1 MKLNLN
7 EDDILMLLNDITI
20 NENEFSNAELNE
32 IEKKKIC
39 ENIISKVQPKKSKSK
54 RNFIAA
60 AVIIL
65 ISISLL
71 ISPKNVLA
79 NMLEKLTVIS
89 GIGEVKVSSDKP
101 KILKNSLKKGNITLA
116 NMYVDNNK
124 IIITLTI
131 EPEEL
136 TPSYYTVRDEHGNSY
151 ELHRSDNLAMM
162 PDNHIGSYRAEYY
175 GKVKKANKYTLNII
189 DNDKK
194 LTKATFKLK
203 NSDFK
208 EAPETKILYT
218 ATNGITTLNV
228 TSLKKE
234 GNILKVDYYFTD
246 TLPDFKWKSID
257 TLNYGTFEEAK
268 QWSLQEY
275 GFKEPINTKLI
286 NHNPTEAPSIIISDE
301 YNNAVYGHNN
311 NNYLDQE
318 NESLFDLSK
327 LTGKKLKLIVLNVN
341 YSFGNDYVDKNN
353 SFKLDN
359 DFKLE
364 LDVPKSGK
372 RILNKTG
379 EYKGIKYKIISIE
392 RLSNNSVELIY
403 NYINDSNAKLQ
414 VHNISLYSINIGE
427 NGSDSTTLYNN
438 NIKHIIKKENRIGDK
453 LQLNNIRCSF
463 SSVGPFEI
471 DLDPSTIK

>member
-7 EDDILMLLNDITI
+7 EDDVLMLLNDVNI
-20 NENEFSNAELNE
+20 NENEFSNMELNE

-39 ENIISKVQPKKSKSK
+39 KNIISKVKPKKSKSK

-60 AVIIL
+60 AVILIVSIPIL
-65 ISISLL
+65 ISQR
-71 ISPKNVLA
+71 NVLA
-79 NMLEKLTVIS
+79 NMIEKLTVIS

-101 KILKNSLKKGNITLA
+101 KILKYNLKQGNITLA

-124 IIITLTI
+124 IIVTLTI
-131 EPEEL
+131 EPEEDK
-136 TPSYYTVRDEHGNSY
+136 PSYYTIKDEHGNYY
-151 ELHRSDNLAMM
+151 ELHRSDNLALM
-162 PDNHIGSYRAEYY
+162 PDNNIGSYRAEYY
-175 GKVKKANKYTLNII
+175 GKVKKANSYTLSIV

-208 EAPETKILYT
+208 EAPESKVLYT

-246 TLPDFKWKSID
+246 TLPDFKFKKID
-257 TLNYGTFEEAK
+257 KVNQGTFEEGK
-268 QWSLQEY
+268 EW
-275 GFKEPINTKLI
+275 GFKEPISTKLI
-286 NHNPTEAPSIIISDE
+286 NNDSIRDSHIIISDE

-311 NNYLDQE
+311 TNYLDQE

-327 LTGKKLKLIVLNVN
+327 LTGKKLKLTISNVV
-341 YSFGNDYVDKNN
+341 YHVRNDCMSKN
-353 SFKLDN
+353 N
-359 DFKLE
+359 DFKLG

-372 RILNKTG
+372 SILNKTG

-392 RLSNNSVELIY
+392 RLSNDSVELIY
-403 NYINDSNAKLQ
+403 NYINDSKSNLQ
-414 VHNISLYSINIGE
+414 TWNISFGNFNNWE
-427 NGSDSTTLYNN
+427 NGSNTHEHYNG
-438 NIKHIIKKENRIGDK
+438 NIKHMLQKEKGIGDT
-453 LQLNNIRCSF
+453 LELNDIEGVF

-471 DLDPSTIK
+471 ELDPSTIR

>member
-7 EDDILMLLNDITI
+7 EDEVLMLLNDVNI
-20 NENEFSNAELNE
+20 NENEFSDVELNE

-39 ENIISKVQPKKSKSK
+39 KNIISKVKPKKSKSK

-60 AVIIL
+60 AVILLISIPIL
-65 ISISLL
+65 ISQ
-71 ISPKNVLA
+71 KNVLA
-79 NMLEKLTVIS
+79 NMIEKLTVIS

-101 KILKNSLKKGNITLA
+101 KILKNSIKQGNITLV

-131 EPEEL
+131 EPEEEKL
-136 TPSYYTVRDEHGNSY
+136 PYYTIKDEYGNLY
-151 ELHRSDNLAMM
+151 EIHRSDNLAMM
-162 PDNHIGSYRAEYY
+162 PDNHIGSYRAEFH
-175 GKVKKANKYTLNII
+175 GKVKKANSYTLSVL
-189 DNDKK
+189 DSDKK
-194 LTKATFKLK
+194 STRATFKLK

-208 EAPETKILYT
+208 EAPESKILYT

-228 TSLKKE
+228 TSLKRE

-246 TLPDFKWKSID
+246 TLPDFKFKKID
-257 TLNYGTFEEAK
+257 KVNQGTFEEGK
-268 QWSLQEY
+268 EW
-275 GFKEPINTKLI
+275 GVKEPISTKLI
-286 NHNPTEAPSIIISDE
+286 NNDSIRNPYIIISDE
-301 YNNAVYGHNN
+301 YNNAVYGHSNT
-311 NNYLDQE
+311 NYLDQE

-327 LTGKKLKLIVLNVN
+327 LTGKKLKLTVSNVV
-341 YSFGNDYVDKNN
+341 YHVQNDYMSKN
-353 SFKLDN
+353 N

-372 RILNKTG
+372 SILNKTG

-392 RLSNNSVELIY
+392 RLSDNSVELIY

-414 VHNISLYSINIGE
+414 TRNIWFESVTMGKS
-427 NGSDSTTLYNN
+427 GSNEFRPYNN
-438 NIKHIIKKENRIGDK
+438 NIKHILQKEEGIGDK
-453 LQLNNIRCSF
+453 LRLNEINGSF

-471 DLDPSTIK
+471 ELDSSTIK

>member
-60 AVIIL
+60 AVILL
-65 ISISLL
+65 ISIPLL

-194 LTKATFKLK
+194 FTKATFKLK

-208 EAPETKILYT
+208 EAPEPKILYT

-246 TLPDFKWKSID
+246 TLPDFKWKEID

-268 QWSLQEY
+268 QWSLEQED
-275 GFKEPINTKLI
+275 FKEPINTKLI
-286 NHNPTEAPSIIISDE
+286 NNNPTEAPSIIISDE

-311 NNYLDQE
+311 TNYLDQE

-327 LTGKKLKLIVLNVN
+327 LTGKKLKLTVLNVK
-341 YSFGNDYVDKNN
+341 YRIQNDGRSK
-353 SFKLDN
+353 DN
-359 DFKLE
+359 DFKFE

-372 RILNKTG
+372 SILNKSG
-379 EYKGIKYKIISIE
+379 EYKGIKFKIISIE

-403 NYINDSNAKLQ
+403 NYVNDNNSKLQ
-414 VHNISLYSINIGE
+414 TSTMWLSSSTLGE
-427 NGSDSTTLYNN
+427 NGSDSTKPFNNDN
-438 NIKHIIKKENRIGDK
+438 NIKTIMKRKNSIGDK
-453 LQLNNIRCSF
+453 LQLNEINAFF

>member
-136 TPSYYTVRDEHGNSY
+136 TPSYYTIKDEHGNSY
-151 ELHRSDNLAMM
+151 ELNRSDNLALM
-162 PDNHIGSYRAEYY
+162 PDNHIGSYRAEYH

-203 NSDFK
+203 SSNFK

-246 TLPDFKWKSID
+246 KLPDFKWKSID

-286 NHNPTEAPSIIISDE
+286 NHNPPEAHSIIISDE

-327 LTGKKLKLIVLNVN
+327 LTGKKLKLTVLNVN
-341 YSFGNDYVDKNN
+341 YRIQNDGRSKN
-353 SFKLDN
+353 N
-359 DFKLE
+359 DFKFE

-372 RILNKTG
+372 SILNRLG
-379 EYKGIKYKIISIE
+379 EYKGIKFKIISIE
-392 RLSNNSVELIY
+392 RLSDSSVELIY
-403 NYINDSNAKLQ
+403 NYVNDNNAKLRTS
-414 VHNISLYSINIGE
+414 NMWLSSSTLGE
-427 NGSDSTTLYNN
+427 NGCDSTKPFNDDNTIKTIMKRK
-438 NIKHIIKKENRIGDK
+438 NIIGNK
-453 LQLNNIRCSF
+453 LQLNEMNAFF

-471 DLDPSTIK
+471 DIDPSTIK

>member
-20 NENEFSNAELNE
+20 NENEFSDVDLNE

-60 AVIIL
+60 AVILL
-65 ISISLL
+65 ISIPLL

-89 GIGEVKVSSDKP
+89 GIGEVNVSSNKP
-101 KILKNSLKKGNITLA
+101 RILKNSLKKGNITLA

-124 IIITLTI
+124 IIVTLTI

-175 GKVKKANKYTLNII
+175 GEVKKANKYTLNII

-203 NSDFK
+203 NSHFK
-208 EAPETKILYT
+208 EAPESKILYT
-218 ATNGITTLNV
+218 ATNGITILNV
-228 TSLKKE
+228 TSLRKE

-246 TLPDFKWKSID
+246 TLPDFKWKRID
-257 TLNYGTFEEAK
+257 TLNYGTFEEGK
-268 QWSLQEY
+268 KWGL
-275 GFKEPINTKLI
+275 KEPINTKLI
-286 NHNPTEAPSIIISDE
+286 NNNPTDPPNVMISDE

-311 NNYLDQE
+311 TNYLDQE
-318 NESLFDLSK
+318 NESLFDLRK
-327 LTGKKLKLIVLNVN
+327 LTGKKLKLTVLNVN

-364 LDVPKSGK
+364 LDVPKSG
-372 RILNKTG
+372 RSILNKTG

-403 NYINDSNAKLQ
+403 NYINDNNTKLQ
-414 VHNISLYSINIGE
+414 THNISFDSITIGE
-427 NGSDSTTLYNN
+427 NGESVTKPYNN
-438 NIKHIIKKENRIGDK
+438 NIKHILKLENGIGDK
-453 LQLNNIRCSF
+453 LQLNNIRGSF

>member
-7 EDDILMLLNDITI
+7 EDDVLTLLNDVNIS
-20 NENEFSNAELNE
+20 ENELSNVELNE

-39 ENIISKVQPKKSKSK
+39 KNIISKVKPKKSKSK

-60 AVIIL
+60 AVILLISIPIL
-65 ISISLL
+65 ISQ
-71 ISPKNVLA
+71 KNVLA
-79 NMLEKLTVIS
+79 NMIEKLTVIS
-89 GIGEVKVSSDKP
+89 SIGEVKVSSDKP
-101 KILKNSLKKGNITLA
+101 KILKHSLKQGNITLA

-124 IIITLTI
+124 IIVTLTI
-131 EPEEL
+131 EPEEVK
-136 TPSYYTVRDEHGNSY
+136 PSYYTIKDEHGNSY

-175 GKVKKANKYTLNII
+175 GNVKKANKYTLNIL

-194 LTKATFKLK
+194 FTKATFKLK

-208 EAPETKILYT
+208 EAPESKILYT
-218 ATNGITTLNV
+218 ATNGISTLNV
-228 TSLKKE
+228 TSLRKE

-246 TLPDFKWKSID
+246 TLPDFKSKRID
-257 TLNYGTFEEAK
+257 TLNYGTFEEGK
-268 QWSLQEY
+268 KV
-275 GFKEPINTKLI
+275 GCKEPINTKLI
-286 NHNPTEAPSIIISDE
+286 NNDSTKESHIIISDE

-311 NNYLDQE
+311 TNYLDQG

-327 LTGKKLKLIVLNVN
+327 LTGKKLKLTVSHVV
-341 YSFGNDYVDKNN
+341 YHVRNDFMSKN
-353 SFKLDN
+353 N

-372 RILNKTG
+372 SILNKTG

-392 RLSNNSVELIY
+392 RLSNDSVELIY
-403 NYINDSNAKLQ
+403 NYINDSNSNLQ
-414 VHNISLYSINIGE
+414 TSNISFGNFNNWE
-427 NGSDSTTLYNN
+427 NGKYVTRSYNN
-438 NIKHIIKKENRIGDK
+438 IIKRM
-453 LQLNNIRCSF
+453 LQNEKGIDDTLELNDIDETF

-471 DLDPSTIK
+471 DLNPSTIK

>member
-246 TLPDFKWKSID
+246 KLPDFKWKSID

-327 LTGKKLKLIVLNVN
+327 LTGKKLKLTVLNVN
-341 YSFGNDYVDKNN
+341 YRIQNDGRSKN
-353 SFKLDN
+353 N
-359 DFKLE
+359 DFKFE

-372 RILNKTG
+372 SILNKLG
-379 EYKGIKYKIISIE
+379 EYKGIKFKIISIE
-392 RLSNNSVELIY
+392 RLSDSSIELVY
-403 NYINDSNAKLQ
+403 NYVNDKNSKLRT
-414 VHNISLYSINIGE
+414 STMWLSSSTLGE
-427 NGSDSTTLYNN
+427 NGCDSTKPFNDDNTIKTIMKRK
-438 NIKHIIKKENRIGDK
+438 NIIGNK
-453 LQLNNIRCSF
+453 LQLNEMNAFF

-471 DLDPSTIK
+471 ELDPSTIK

>member
-20 NENEFSNAELNE
+20 NENEFSDVDLNE

-60 AVIIL
+60 AVILL
-65 ISISLL
+65 ISIPLL

-89 GIGEVKVSSDKP
+89 GIGEVNVSSDKP
-101 KILKNSLKKGNITLA
+101 RILKNSLKKGNITLA

-124 IIITLTI
+124 IIVTLTI

-175 GKVKKANKYTLNII
+175 GKVKKANRYTLNII

-203 NSDFK
+203 NSHFK
-208 EAPETKILYT
+208 EAPESKILYT

-228 TSLKKE
+228 TSLRKE

-246 TLPDFKWKSID
+246 KLPDFKWKSID

-327 LTGKKLKLIVLNVN
+327 LTGKKLKLTVLNVN
-341 YSFGNDYVDKNN
+341 YRIQNDGRSKN
-353 SFKLDN
+353 N
-359 DFKLE
+359 DFKFE

-372 RILNKTG
+372 SILNKLG
-379 EYKGIKYKIISIE
+379 EYKGIKFKIISIE
-392 RLSNNSVELIY
+392 RLSDSSIELVY
-403 NYINDSNAKLQ
+403 NYVNDKNSKLRT
-414 VHNISLYSINIGE
+414 STMWLSSSTLGE
-427 NGSDSTTLYNN
+427 NGCDSTKPFNDDNTIKTIMKRK
-438 NIKHIIKKENRIGDK
+438 NIIGNK
-453 LQLNNIRCSF
+453 LQLNEMNAFF

-471 DLDPSTIK
+471 ELDPSTIK